1 MAIFNSFLYVHQR
14 VFFTISKGTHPF
26 RREVHWSGLQELGY
40 IVPEEVAESDMKFPH
55 WTTEIRLPFKK
66 ELGNDEK
73 VPQFSSKTVK
83 RL

>member
-1 MAIFNSFLYVHQR
+1 
-14 VFFTISKGTHPF
+14 
-26 RREVHWSGLQELGY
+26 
-40 IVPEEVAESDMKFPH
+40 MKFPH

-83 RL
+83 SKTGFGL